1 MFKNIIEKNTNDNKT
16 LLNNFNNLQ
25 KEISDLKYKNQLNN
39 NELEK
44 LKNYKNDF
52 EKLRFDYETLL
63 KQLQTSEEIRE
74 QQKILIKKMQF
85 DLDEV
90 RRENYNRIEEIRQ
103 NSLLLTENEQKNLN
117 DNLPLKEIKRKNKSK
132 SKGKKILNK
141 K

>member
-1 MFKNIIEKNTNDNKT
+1 
-16 LLNNFNNLQ
+16 
-25 KEISDLKYKNQLNN
+25 
-39 NELEK
+39 
-44 LKNYKNDF
+44 
-52 EKLRFDYETLL
+52 
-63 KQLQTSEEIRE
+63 
-74 QQKILIKKMQF
+74 MQF

-90 RRENYNRIEEIRQ
+90 RRENYNRIEEIKQ